1 MTEEERFLVALQ
13 TRPLFHEALA
23 SAPSMD
29 AAREIAKSH
38 GFDVGESL
46 IRASLLTH
54 RSIGNPAVADLADV
68 RGVWGQGCHQD
79 RSTTGGDKPCSQ
91 HTWS

>member
-1 MTEEERFLVALQ
+1 VDGEGHFLVAPQ
-13 TRPLFHEALA
+13 TRSLIHEARA
-23 SAPSMD
+23 SAPSME

-68 RGVWGQGCHQD
+68 RGVWGPWLSPGQIHDG
-79 RSTTGGDKPCSQ
+79 
-91 HTWS
+91 W